1 MAERSETSSVLN
13 PARYQPAEPALSS
26 DSERLTNAEIEA
38 LRRGKKQISGFARK
52 AFTGWAARK
61 DQ

>member
-1 MAERSETSSVLN
+1 MAARSETFSVSN
-13 PARYQPAEPALSS
+13 PARSQPARPALSS

-52 AFTGWAARK
+52 AFTGWAAKK
-61 DQ
+61 DR